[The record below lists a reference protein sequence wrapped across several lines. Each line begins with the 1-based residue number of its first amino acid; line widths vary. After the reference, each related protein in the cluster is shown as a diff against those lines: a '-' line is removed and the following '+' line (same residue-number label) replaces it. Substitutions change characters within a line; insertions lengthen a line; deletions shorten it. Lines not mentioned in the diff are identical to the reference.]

1 MAKFKTHLAGSII
14 TGLGISVAGF
24 TSIGLNLTQA
34 FAVFIVGSVGGILPD
49 LDSDSG
55 RPLTLLFGLISVL
68 IPALLISWFPG
79 KDSLSSEFLISYFVF
94 SYFLINY
101 VFCEI
106 IKKFTIHRGIM
117 HSIPFAIQCGMLGY
131 LLFVSSGKQLAIIAG
146 CAILIGCLVHLI
158 LDELNSFT
166 FKFGFI
172 PWLKRSSGTA
182 LKLKTD
188 SLLTNIFIYSLVI
201 MTFSII
207 LLI

>member
-1 MAKFKTHLAGSII
+1 MAGFKTHIAGGII
-14 TGLGISVAGF
+14 SGIGISVAGYA
-24 TSIGLNLTQA
+24 TQSLNLTQV
-34 FAVFIVGSVGGILPD
+34 FAVFIVGSIGGILPD

-55 RPLTLLFGLISVL
+55 KPLTLFFGLISVL
-68 IPALLISWFPG
+68 IPALLISHFPG
-79 KDSLSSEFLISYFVF
+79 KDSISPEFLVSYFVL

-117 HSIPFAIQCGMLGY
+117 HSIPFAILCGMLGY
-131 LLFVSSGKQLAIIAG
+131 LVFISSGKQMASIAG
-146 CAILIGCLVHLI
+146 GAIFIGCLVHLI

-172 PWLKRSSGTA
+172 PWIKRSSGTA
-182 LKLKTD
+182 LKFKSD
-188 SLLTNIFIYSLVI
+188 SLLVNIFIYSLLI
-201 MTFSII
+201 LTSFII